1 MPESQVR
8 PARPEDAE
16 AIVRLVR
23 GLAVYEKA
31 DPEQVKLT
39 PADVVR
45 DGFGPERKFEMLVA
59 EHAGRVVDLAL
70 FFPAYSSWE
79 ACPQIFLEDLFVEA
93 DARGLGL
100 GRKLFAALARL
111 GLERGCA
118 RLEFYVSEGN
128 PTRDFYH
135 RIGASRV
142 ERTLPYRM
150 GREEMLMLAAQDN
163 SQTMIA

>member
-1 MPESQVR
+1 M
-8 PARPEDAE
+8 
-16 AIVRLVR
+16 VR

-59 EHAGRVVDLAL
+59 EHEGRVVGLAL
-70 FFPAYSSWE
+70 FFAAYSSWE

-111 GLERGCA
+111 LFQNSLGNNREGDDLRVTMRYSCSGSNPVIFENHDIAKA
-118 RLEFYVSEGN
+118 RV
-128 PTRDFYH
+128 
-135 RIGASRV
+135 
-142 ERTLPYRM
+142 LP
-150 GREEMLMLAAQDN
+150 
-163 SQTMIA
+163 